1 MKLLTIGKRSFLL
14 AALLSGGVAFAQ
26 TGNEWKDPQVNAVN
40 RLPMHAAFFHYAD
53 AESALSGD
61 MKQSSNYLSLNGNWK
76 FNGVQNADQRPT
88 DFYKTDLD
96 DTAWRT
102 MPVPGIWELN
112 GFGDPLY
119 VNADYA
125 WRGHAPYTPP
135 IVPTEQNRVGSY
147 RRTITIPADWKGKQT
162 IIHFGS
168 VTSNIYLYVNGKF
181 VGYSEDSKLGAE
193 FDITKFLKPGEN
205 LIAFQV
211 FRWCDGTY
219 LECQDFWRLSGVARD
234 TYLYA
239 VNPRHINDI
248 RVTPDLDP
256 DYNNGSLA
264 IHVKMAAPATKVGVI
279 LLNADGDVVFN
290 KSIAANKTIN
300 IPVATPHKW
309 SAETPYLYTLLTT
322 LKSKNRTIETIPVKV
337 GFRKIEIKNSQVLVN
352 GKAVLFKGADRHEMD
367 PDGGYVV
374 SRERMIQDIKVMK
387 ELNINSVR
395 TCHYPD
401 DPQWYDLCDQYGIYL
416 VAEANVESHGMG
428 YGDKCLAKVPEFLKA
443 HLERNERNVACN
455 FNHPSIIFWS
465 LGNESGMGSNFEE
478 AYRIVKKADPSRPC
492 QYEQA
497 GQSEFTDIFCP
508 MYRDYKH
515 CEEYA
520 LSNAEKPLIQCE
532 YAHAMGNSEGGFKE
546 YWDLIRKYPKYQGG
560 FIWDFVDQSIR
571 VTRNG
576 KKFYSYGGDFN
587 KYDPSDNNFLDNGL
601 VSPDRVPNPH
611 AYEVQY
617 YYQDIWTALK
627 DKESATFEIYNE
639 NSFKDL
645 SNYCLAWTLLSDGD
659 VVQTGT
665 LDNLKVAPGERV
677 DVKLPIDFNALKLG
691 KENLIN
697 VAYKLKSDEP
707 LLAKGT
713 TIARQQFVLDGYR
726 WADNKV
732 VNPIVLSKRNKLK
745 LDKKDKQNMTFSD
758 DVATISFDR
767 QTGFLT
773 VYQVGGKSMIQEGTQ
788 LKPNF
793 WRAGT
798 DNDYGAGLQKKFR
811 VWLNPTY
818 KLQSLTSTNQSDN
831 IQVDAS
837 YDMPEVK
844 GQLNLT
850 YLLYNDGTIT
860 VKQRFVAGNNDK
872 KPYMFRFGMR
882 LQMPGS
888 MNISTYYGRGPVENY
903 SDRNHTTFVGKYKQ
917 TTDEQFYSYIRPQE
931 NGNKTDIRWW
941 MQTDNIG
948 MGLAI
953 FAPAALSISAL
964 PYSQEE
970 LTDGIEKGQRHSE
983 FLQKNGLT
991 NMNIDG
997 VQMGLGCITSWGT
1010 WPLPEYLLP
1019 YADREYTFTMK
1030 PVNQQ
1035 NSYSSNR

>member
-1 MKLLTIGKRSFLL
+1 MKLLTIGKSSFFL
-14 AALLSGGVAFAQ
+14 AALLSGGIAFAQ

-40 RLPMHAAFFHYAD
+40 RLPMHATFFRYGD
-53 AESALSGD
+53 TESALAGN
-61 MKQSSNYLSLNGNWK
+61 MKQSPYYLSLNGTWK

-88 DFYKTDLD
+88 DFYKTDYND
-96 DTAWRT
+96 ESWRT
-102 MPVPGIWELN
+102 MPVPGIWEVN

-135 IVPTEQNRVGSY
+135 LVPTEQNRVGSY
-147 RRTITIPADWKGKQT
+147 RRTITIPADWKGKQV
-162 IIHFGS
+162 IAHFGS

-181 VGYSEDSKLGAE
+181 VGYSEDSKLDTE
-193 FDITKFLKPGEN
+193 FDITNFLKPGDN

-234 TYLYA
+234 SYLYA
-239 VNPRHINDI
+239 VNPRHIEDI
-248 RVTPDLDP
+248 NVTSDLDP

-264 IHVKMAAPATKVGVI
+264 IDVKMKAPASKVGVM
-279 LLNADGDVVFN
+279 LLDADGKVVFN
-290 KSIAANKTIN
+290 KDILTNRTVN
-300 IPVATPHKW
+300 IPVVTPQKW
-309 SAETPYLYTLLTT
+309 TAETPYLYTLLTT
-322 LKSKNRTIETIPVKV
+322 LKSKNRVIETIPIKV
-337 GFRKIEIKNSQVLVN
+337 GFRKIEIRNAQLLVN

-367 PDGGYVV
+367 PDGGYNV

-387 ELNINSVR
+387 QLNINAVR

-401 DPQWYDLCDQYGIYL
+401 DSQWYELCDEYGIYL

-443 HLERNERNVACN
+443 HLERNERNVARN

-478 AYRIVKKADPSRPC
+478 AYRMVKKADPSRPC

-497 GQSEFTDIFCP
+497 GLSEFTDIFCP

-520 LSNAEKPLIQCE
+520 QSDATKPLIQCE

-560 FIWDFVDQSIR
+560 FIWDFVDQGIR
-571 VTRNG
+571 ATRDG

-587 KYDPSDNNFLDNGL
+587 AYDPSDNNFLDNGL

-627 DKESATFEIYNE
+627 DRDKATFEIYNE
-639 NSFKDL
+639 NFFKDL
-645 SNYCLAWTLLSDGD
+645 SNYSLEWTLLSDGD
-659 VVQTGT
+659 VVQTGI
-665 LDNLKVAPGERV
+665 LNDLKVGPGERV
-677 DVKLPIDFNALKLG
+677 DVQLPIDFNALKLG

-697 VAYKLKSDEP
+697 IAYKLKTDES

-713 TIARQQFVLDGYR
+713 TIARQQFILDGYR
-726 WADNKV
+726 WTENKV
-732 VNPIVLSKRNKLK
+732 VTPIVLGKHNQLK

-758 DVATISFDR
+758 DVAKISFDR

-773 VYQVGGKSMIQEGTQ
+773 TYEIKGQSMMQEGTQ

-798 DNDYGAGLQKKFR
+798 DNDYGAGFQKKFR

-818 KLQSLTSTNQSDN
+818 KLQSLTSTNQADK
-831 IQVDAS
+831 IQVDAV

-844 GQLNLT
+844 GQLNLS

-860 VKQRFVAGNNDK
+860 VKQRFVAGDNAD

-882 LQMPGS
+882 LQLPGS
-888 MNISTYYGRGPVENY
+888 MNISTYYGRGPLENY

-941 MQTDNIG
+941 LQTDNIG
-948 MGLAI
+948 TGLAF

-983 FLQKNGLT
+983 FLQKNGFT

-997 VQMGLGCITSWGT
+997 VQMGLGCVTSWGT
-1010 WPLPEYLLP
+1010 WPLPQYLLP
-1019 YADREYTFTMK
+1019 YADREYTFTMRPIK
-1030 PVNQQ
+1030 QQ
-1035 NSYSSNR
+1035 NSASFNK